1 MPKICVP
8 LPVIVGDVPL
18 RATIAARHHPMG
30 VSGRAQPPMWRK
42 LKQLYRVT
50 RESYRV
56 PLAGTSQ
63 PPLPVDAAE
72 AGVTWIGHSSFLLQ
86 IAGKNLLVDPVFARA
101 LILLRRQRRP
111 GLRVP
116 ELPPIDA
123 VLLTHAH
130 MDHLNFASLRR
141 VVRHTRRLTGNAP
154 EVVVPRGVG
163 DLVASLGF
171 RRVSELDWWERA
183 TLDGGAVDVTL
194 TPAKHW
200 GARLF
205 KDTHRLFGGYG
216 IRGAGHSVYHSGDTA
231 YFDGFHEI
239 GRRLAPQVALLPIG
253 AYFPDSYRA
262 VHTSPEEALQAY
274 LDLGTAHTLVPMHF
288 GTFPLGREPMEE
300 PPVRLMAAAAK
311 AGVADQMRVLT
322 EGETLIL
329 PGLPDTDAPPGTQLP
344 LAAHEMA

>member
-1 MPKICVP
+1 
-8 LPVIVGDVPL
+8 
-18 RATIAARHHPMG
+18 
-30 VSGRAQPPMWRK
+30 MWRK

-50 RESYRV
+50 RESYRA
-56 PLAGTSQ
+56 PMLGSSQ
-63 PPLPVDAAE
+63 PPMLVDAADL
-72 AGVTWIGHSSFLLQ
+72 GVTWIGHSSFLLQ
-86 IAGKNLLVDPVFARA
+86 IAGRNLLVDPVFARA

-111 GLRVP
+111 GLRVD

-141 VVRHTRRLTGNAP
+141 VVRHTRRLTGVAP
-154 EVVVPRGVG
+154 EVIVPEGVG
-163 DLVASLGF
+163 DLVGSVGF
-171 RRVSELDWWERA
+171 RRVTELAWWQSV
-183 TLDGGAVDVTL
+183 TLESGEVDITL

-231 YFDGFHEI
+231 YFNGFHEI

-274 LDLGTAHTLVPMHF
+274 LDLGTARTFIPMHF
-288 GTFPLGREPMEE
+288 GTFPLGREPMTE
-300 PPVRLMAAAAK
+300 PPARLMVAAGN
-311 AGVADQMRVLT
+311 AGIANQMRVLT
-322 EGETLIL
+322 EGETLTL
-329 PGLPDTDAPPGTQLP
+329 NGKVTTRPDETIPVSASR
-344 LAAHEMA
+344 